1 MSAPFSR
8 TLEASTRL
16 AEGLTVLMSIRTLPA
31 LNPARNPPGP
41 SETDFKASVLETIEK
56 VTSAAAETARGESPH
71 FIPRST
77 SHCAFERVRLYPVTT
92 CPLSSSLFTIWLPIT
107 PSPMNPRFA
116 IRLHLPIKNGLLDF
130 WFLAARGI
138 ERIVTHLLE
147 MSLPR
152 FPRSPRIMALDR
164 I

>member
-31 LNPARNPPGP
+31 LNPARNPSGP
-41 SETDFKASVLETIEK
+41 SETDFKASVLATITK
-56 VTSAAAETARGESPH
+56 VTSAAAPTARGESPH

-77 SHCAFERVRLYPVTT
+77 SHCAFERVRLYPVTA
-92 CPLSSSLFTIWLPIT
+92 CPLSSSLFTMLLPIT

-116 IRLHLPIKNGLLDF
+116 IRPALLF
-130 WFLAARGI
+130 EIGQSNYRLLAARGF
-138 ERIVTHLLE
+138 ERILTHL
-147 MSLPR
+147 PQV
-152 FPRSPRIMALDR
+152 SPHR
-164 I
+164 